1 MTDLFIKRPVATTL
15 VMFALIFLGVVAYFS
30 LPISEMPAIDFPTIQ
45 VTASLPGGDPE
56 TMASAVATPL
66 ERQFSAISGLDS
78 MSSTNALGTT
88 TITLQFDLSRNLDG
102 AGTDVLTYINAAQGS
117 LPSNMP
123 SPPTFQKVNPA
134 DAPILFIRVSSDSM
148 PLYKVTNYAKTYLS
162 QRISMVLGVSQ
173 VSIYGDQTYSPRVQ
187 VNPDKLAS
195 LGVGIDEVAN
205 AFANETV
212 MLPTGSLYGAEK
224 LYTIK
229 AKGQLHSASAYM
241 RQIITYKNGQPIRL
255 KDVGRAID
263 STLNNRNA
271 AYFDQ
276 DQGIIIAVKRAAGT
290 NTIQVVQDILD
301 LLPAIGATLPPS
313 VKVEVLYDRSTS
325 IKESIDDV
333 QFTLLLSVVLVV
345 IVVYLFLH
353 NIPATLIAGM
363 ALPAAIIGTLPFM
376 HLLGFSLDNLSMLAL
391 ILAVGFVVDDAIVMI
406 ENIVRHME
414 MGKSV
419 MQASLDGA
427 KQIGF
432 TIISMTLSLTVV
444 FIPIMFMAG
453 ILGRV
458 LNEMAVT
465 ITAAILV
472 SGFVTLS
479 LTPMLCSRFLSGK
492 VGESGKIFKWIE
504 RGYEKSLHLAIRFR
518 FLVMMLSIGLLGL
531 TLWLFTVIPTG
542 FIPPTDA
549 GFFYG
554 FGIAEQSA
562 SFDTMKERIL
572 KVARIVADDPNI
584 FKSIAVIGVGG
595 PVVSMNNAA
604 MFPLLKPAKDRKLS
618 ADEVIAQLRPKVA
631 QVPGLYIFM
640 YNPPSIQIGGKQTK
654 SLYQFTMLSPDS
666 SELYRYARKFEK
678 TMRQMKELEGVN
690 TDMQINGPQVIMTI
704 NRDRAKVLGVTAN
717 AIETALMTAYAARQ
731 LTNLYGQ
738 TDTYKVV
745 VEVLPEYQTR
755 PDLLNKLYVKSTNVD
770 SNTNEPVLVPLSSVV
785 DMEDGLGP
793 LVVNHTGQLTSVTIS
808 FNTAAGYS
816 LGQAVAAITEKA
828 KAEIPADVSY
838 MFEGQATAFQQSMD
852 SVPFLLFL
860 AIMIIYIILGIL
872 YESFIHPVTILS
884 GLPSAAL
891 GGLLTL
897 MVFGRELDL
906 YGFVG
911 IIMLIGIVKKNSI
924 MVIDF
929 AIEAEHEGKST
940 FDAVFEGCVTRF
952 RPIMMTT
959 VAAIAGIFPIAI
971 GYGAGGSA
979 RQPLGLVV
987 AGGLIISQM
996 VTLYLTPVFYT
1007 YMDQL
1012 QNKLVGRSEH
1022 EATTVQEPGKA

>member
-1 MTDLFIKRPVATTL
+1 
-15 VMFALIFLGVVAYFS
+15 
-30 LPISEMPAIDFPTIQ
+30 
-45 VTASLPGGDPE
+45 
-56 TMASAVATPL
+56 
-66 ERQFSAISGLDS
+66 
-78 MSSTNALGTT
+78 
-88 TITLQFDLSRNLDG
+88 
-102 AGTDVLTYINAAQGS
+102 
-117 LPSNMP
+117 
-123 SPPTFQKVNPA
+123 
-134 DAPILFIRVSSDSM
+134 
-148 PLYKVTNYAKTYLS
+148 
-162 QRISMVLGVSQ
+162 
-173 VSIYGDQTYSPRVQ
+173 
-187 VNPDKLAS
+187 
-195 LGVGIDEVAN
+195 
-205 AFANETV
+205 
-212 MLPTGSLYGAEK
+212 
-224 LYTIK
+224 
-229 AKGQLHSASAYM
+229 
-241 RQIITYKNGQPIRL
+241 
-255 KDVGRAID
+255 
-263 STLNNRNA
+263 
-271 AYFDQ
+271 
-276 DQGIIIAVKRAAGT
+276 
-290 NTIQVVQDILD
+290 
-301 LLPAIGATLPPS
+301 
-313 VKVEVLYDRSTS
+313 
-325 IKESIDDV
+325 
-333 QFTLLLSVVLVV
+333 
-345 IVVYLFLH
+345 
-353 NIPATLIAGM
+353 
-363 ALPAAIIGTLPFM
+363 
-376 HLLGFSLDNLSMLAL
+376 
-391 ILAVGFVVDDAIVMI
+391 
-406 ENIVRHME
+406 ME
-414 MGKSV
+414 MGKTV

-432 TIISMTLSLTVV
+432 TILSMTLSLTVV

-479 LTPMLCSRFLSGK
+479 LTPMLCSKFLSGK

-504 RGYEKSLHLAIRFR
+504 RGYEKSLHLALRFR
-518 FLVMMLSIGLLGL
+518 FLVMMISMGVLAL
-531 TLWLFTVIPTG
+531 TFWLFTIIPTG
-542 FIPPTDA
+542 FIPPTDS

-554 FGIAEQSA
+554 FAIAEQSA
-562 SFDTMKERIL
+562 SFDTMRERIL
-572 KVARIVADDPNI
+572 KVAKIIGDDPNI

-604 MFPLLKPAKDRKLS
+604 MFPLMKPAHDRTLT
-618 ADEVIAQLRPKVA
+618 ADQVIAELRPKVA
-631 QVPGLYIFM
+631 QVPGLYVFM

-666 SELYRYARKFEK
+666 EELYQYARKFEK
-678 TMRQMKELEGVN
+678 TMRGMRELEGVN
-690 TDMQINGPQVIMTI
+690 TDMQINGPQVLMHI
-704 NRDRAKVLGVTAN
+704 NRDRAKVLGVTAK

-755 PDLLNKLYVKSTNVD
+755 PDLLNRLYVKSTNID
-770 SNTNEPVLVPLSSVV
+770 PDTNEPVLVPLRSVV
-785 DMEDGLGP
+785 DMEDSLGP

-808 FNTAAGYS
+808 FNTAAGFS
-816 LGQAVAAITEKA
+816 LGEAVAAITAKA

-891 GGLLTL
+891 GGLVTL
-897 MVFGRELDL
+897 MLFGRELDL

-929 AIEAEHEGKST
+929 AIEAEREGKST
-940 FDAVFEGCVTRF
+940 SDAVFEGCVTRF

-987 AGGLIISQM
+987 AGGLVISQM

-1007 YMDQL
+1007 YMDAL
-1012 QNKLVGRSEH
+1012 QNKLSGGGEH
-1022 EATTVQEPGKA
+1022 ASHASGEPDKT